1 MSLHITIG
9 CMYASKT
16 TSLINKYNTFHRD
29 QVVVLDYDTER
40 TCDVYEGELVNH
52 NGSKIP
58 CIKCSTLYDVMDIYK
73 KRGNFQLSH
82 EFDPLNDYALSREMN
97 ETRDALLNAR
107 HIMINEAQFYPD
119 LVEFVKEF
127 MGKYMNKT
135 IHVYGLDGDFKQEK
149 IGQILDIIP
158 LCESIQK
165 LKAICKCGEPA
176 IFSKRLSEETDQYQ
190 PNAQYIPVC
199 RKCL

>member
-1 MSLHITIG
+1 MSLHITLG

-16 TSLINKYNTFHRD
+16 TSLINKYNTFNKE

-40 TCDVYEGELVNH
+40 ENTVYVGDLVNH

-58 CIKCSTLYDVMDIYK
+58 CIKCSKLYDVLDIYK

-82 EFDPLNDYALSREMN
+82 EFEPLNNYALSKEMN
-97 ETRDALLNAR
+97 ETRDALLNAY

-119 LVEFVKEF
+119 LIEFVKEF
-127 MGKYMNKT
+127 MGKYMNKN
-135 IHVYGLDGDFKQEK
+135 IYVYGLDGDFKQEK

-158 LCESIQK
+158 LCDTIQK

-176 IFSKRLSEETDQYQ
+176 IFSKRLSEEMDQYQ
-190 PNAQYIPVC
+190 PNAQYIPIC